1 MTYEKVALVIIFL
14 GVLLA
19 AQIYLY
25 TRQKSNPKM
34 QAAIKGLKVTSRLN
48 LSKNNQLNIVTAG
61 KESFLVICSKNSQ
74 AAIVPLNSEKFATNL
89 EGYSDEPE

>member
-25 TRQKSNPKM
+25 TRSRSNPKM
-34 QAAIKGLKVTSRLN
+34 QASIKDLKVVSRLN
-48 LSKNNQLNIVTAG
+48 LSKNSQLNIVNAG
-61 KESFLVICSKNSQ
+61 DESFLIVCSKNSQ
-74 AAIVPLNSEKFATNL
+74 AAIVPLNSEKIANNP
-89 EGYSDEPE
+89 EWYSDDPE

>member
-61 KESFLVICSKNSQ
+61 KESFLVRLLK
-74 AAIVPLNSEKFATNL
+74 KFTSS
-89 EGYSDEPE
+89 YSSPQF

>member
-25 TRQKSNPKM
+25 TRSRSNPKM
-34 QAAIKGLKVTSRLN
+34 QASIKGLKVISRLN
-48 LSKNNQLNIVTAG
+48 LSKNSQLNIVNAG
-61 KESFLVICSKNSQ
+61 EESFLIVCSKNSQ
-74 AAIVPLNSEKFATNL
+74 AAVVPLNSEKFATNL
-89 EGYSDEPE
+89 EGYSDETE

>member
-25 TRQKSNPKM
+25 SRNRSNPKM
-34 QAAIKGLKVTSRLN
+34 QTSFKDLKVVSRLN
-48 LSKNNQLNIVTAG
+48 LSKNSQLNIVNAG
-61 KESFLVICSKNSQ
+61 EESFLIVCSKNSQ
-74 AAIVPLNSEKFATNL
+74 AAIVPLNSEKIANNL
-89 EGYSDEPE
+89 ERYSDDPE